1 MTTTMCG
8 SVFDPASSDL
18 AGVDS
23 ATVQAWLSNAQT
35 ALMELSIGNKVAS
48 ASYSQGDGSQSVTY
62 TQADISRL
70 RAFIALCQAQLG
82 IARRRPIRF
91 AWR

>member
-8 SVFDPASSDL
+8 SVFDPAASLL
-18 AGVDS
+18 AGVDD
-23 ATVQAWLSNAQT
+23 ATVRLWLSKAQT
-35 ALMELSIGNKVAS
+35 ALMELSTGNKIAS

-62 TQADISRL
+62 TQADMARL
-70 RAFIALCQAQLG
+70 QAFITLCQSQLG
-82 IARRRPIRF
+82 IARRRPVRF